1 MKSFTMND
9 PIDSIPETTTLRKV
23 VVFVLKQ
30 VLKSIMAR
38 RISANLV
45 IFTTINLHQ
54 KMSNSFTRLLYPAIA
69 FALLA
74 FVSCS
79 NKTEATG
86 QNNNAQDSTITEPVI
101 ETAIIDPDS
110 VTFQAAEVEGRI
122 RFKTGANKYGFFGS
136 KGDTVVAAKY
146 DMAFDFKDGFAK
158 IKLDG
163 KFGFI
168 NTEGVEVVPPSYNK
182 IANIAEGKAAV
193 EIDGKWGFIDMKNKL
208 FLPAVY
214 DSTQPFG
221 QGLAPVLLAGATYWS
236 YVDPTGKVVI
246 SDKMKLESAWPFA
259 ENLAHGMIEN
269 HWGYFDKKGKTV
281 IPFIYLNAGQ
291 FKEGSA
297 PVQTDA
303 QWMRIDK
310 KGKCV
315 MNCEPEKPGTH
326 SADDGHD
333 HEGHD
338 HSEHDGHDH

>member
-1 MKSFTMND
+1 VESSHFA
-9 PIDSIPETTTLRKV
+9 RKPSGE
-23 VVFVLKQ
+23 FLAER
-30 VLKSIMAR
+30 SN
-38 RISANLV
+38 SPNLA
-45 IFTTINLHQ
+45 IFTTINLQ
-54 KMSNSFTRLLYPAIA
+54 QNMSNSLRRFFFPALA
-69 FALLA
+69 VALL
-74 FVSCS
+74 SLTNCS
-79 NKTEATG
+79 EKTNSTGDGTNFSDSAKTEA
-86 QNNNAQDSTITEPVI
+86 VI

-110 VTFQAAEVEGRI
+110 VTFKAAEVEGRI

-136 KGDTVVAAKY
+136 KGDTVVPAKY

-158 IKLDG
+158 IKSNG
-163 KFGFI
+163 QFGFI

-182 IANIAEGKAAV
+182 IANVAEGKAAV
-193 EIDGKWGFIDMKNKL
+193 EIDGQWGFIDMKNKL
-208 FLPAVY
+208 FLPAIY

-246 SDKMKLESAWPFA
+246 SDKMKLEAAWPFA
-259 ENLAHGMIEN
+259 EGLAHGMKEN

-291 FKEGSA
+291 FEEGSA

-303 QWMRIDK
+303 QWMRINL

-315 MNCEPEKPGTH
+315 MNCEPEKPGEH
-326 SADDGHD
+326 SVGDGHD

-338 HSEHDGHDH
+338 HNEHDGHDH